1 MIYTL
6 KASAVLNT
14 SDRDWFS
21 NYYQISRTKPPA
33 LTPLLVHGLPRWV
46 KALLNQTEDYKSQPA
61 EYRYLCLLLSSHNMQ
76 WAHGRVCGLITLECA
91 CSRQAQ
97 FPCMRCISC
106 RLNSD
111 FRLSEYSW
119 RLSWVQLGGRACS
132 RTATRDGV
140 DGAIPARDDVLSSC
154 VRSCSMAVDRAA
166 RVRVQWSY
174 FVAPAKRWIIPGSES
189 NLCPSVFASPDSLL
203 KLMTTLQLSF

>member
-76 WAHGRVCGLITLECA
+76 
-91 CSRQAQ
+91 
-97 FPCMRCISC
+97 
-106 RLNSD
+106 
-111 FRLSEYSW
+111 
-119 RLSWVQLGGRACS
+119 
-132 RTATRDGV
+132 
-140 DGAIPARDDVLSSC
+140 
-154 VRSCSMAVDRAA
+154 
-166 RVRVQWSY
+166 
-174 FVAPAKRWIIPGSES
+174 
-189 NLCPSVFASPDSLL
+189 
-203 KLMTTLQLSF
+203 